1 MESLSLDEFEYYVC
15 YGYERPLPKF
25 SSVKEMKDYT
35 TRVLKLAICLLD
47 ERLKIDRKKNY
58 NAILSKY
65 IVMYTKTI
73 RHFISIIKD
82 LCSNYDTMNCGALEK
97 QMEQLKKGG
106 VDIMNLSSKIGGP
119 VIFTVAFPLLERFGD
134 KNLLNLYRINRTIKM
149 SRRVSAFVHQL
160 LSDTSQEERKIMEDK
175 IREEEREEDGKKRD
189 KTLEDGAAK
198 KDREGAAK
206 KDKAVEAFT
215 RAKRAFEEK
224 GFSIAHK
231 AFTEVSL
238 CRFLPWRG
246 HPYLETDH

>member
-1 MESLSLDEFEYYVC
+1 MIIKFGHQFPISFGRSHWNQSHLTARTICTMESLSLDEFEYYVC

-35 TRVLKLAICLLD
+35 TR
-47 ERLKIDRKKNY
+47 
-58 NAILSKY
+58 
-65 IVMYTKTI
+65 
-73 RHFISIIKD
+73 
-82 LCSNYDTMNCGALEK
+82 
-97 QMEQLKKGG
+97 
-106 VDIMNLSSKIGGP
+106 
-119 VIFTVAFPLLERFGD
+119 
-134 KNLLNLYRINRTIKM
+134 
-149 SRRVSAFVHQL
+149 
-160 LSDTSQEERKIMEDK
+160 EERKIMEDK